1 MFFSL
6 LRKLLLAGKNIL
18 KVEIVMKRR
27 EKKMGKKDSSL
38 ICFPEQLQVCDPD
51 LSLNIRFKERIS

>member
-1 MFFSL
+1 
-6 LRKLLLAGKNIL
+6 LLAGKNIL